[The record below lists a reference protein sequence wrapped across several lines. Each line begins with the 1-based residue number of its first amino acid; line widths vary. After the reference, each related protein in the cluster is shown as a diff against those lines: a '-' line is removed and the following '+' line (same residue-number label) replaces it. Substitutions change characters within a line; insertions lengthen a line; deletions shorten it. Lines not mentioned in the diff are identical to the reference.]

1 MSFNGNQLESGSSG
15 FLKYLILVLILHL
28 GFISLG
34 FFGINKS
41 SSAREFIQS
50 SMDVSII
57 EEKVK
62 PEIKAAE
69 KINTESVKKTPAR
82 KAPVVKS
89 KKPSFSKK
97 KKKIVKKR
105 TNKPKKIV
113 KKNILS
119 TREVEKTISKYKE
132 EVSTEL
138 AMGEVAN
145 DIKKFKQNLSV
156 KGKSSKNGV
165 FSGMDLRAAEAEK
178 IDKYRYKVA
187 HIVERKWALPS
198 ELINAEEHLETFIV
212 FNVLPDGT
220 IENIWFDKKSGNN
233 YFDDSV
239 FRAVQKADPVL
250 PHPDDIM
257 EKLVV
262 VGLRFTPKGL
272 R

>member
-1 MSFNGNQLESGSSG
+1 MESGSSG
-15 FLKYLILVLILHL
+15 FLKYLILVLILHVS
-28 GFISLG
+28 FIALG
-34 FFGINKS
+34 FFGINKN

-62 PEIKAAE
+62 KEVKTAKE
-69 KINTESVKKTPAR
+69 VKTRSVEKTPSR

-89 KKPSFSKK
+89 KKPSFKK
-97 KKKIVKKR
+97 KKKKRRNKKVD
-105 TNKPKKIV
+105 KPKKIV
-113 KKNILS
+113 KKNNVS
-119 TREVEKTISKYKE
+119 TRDVEKTISKFKE

-233 YFDDSV
+233 YFDESV

-257 EKLVV
+257 EKIVV